1 MVLSMLKRK
10 RSILETGWQVC
21 LFFAVIFT
29 SIEAPYSLAVKSR
42 IHEWQLWVDGVIS
55 LLFMADLFYYLIQEK
70 KRRKDD
76 KPQTLTTNIKHYAN
90 LLLNFISSI
99 PFDIVIA
106 IFGLN
111 SLHLLRL
118 IRLFRLI
125 RLPHIF
131 HSVGDLAVIPGWFKA
146 LMALVGASIGTH
158 IFACLWMMV
167 YPNPGDMSEIDYYI
181 RSLYYVVTTLSTVGY
196 GDITPNTTGGRL
208 LAMVTMM
215 IGVGIFGIIIGNI
228 TRYFSEADRYKEQNR
243 EKIQDLTNFMRHYE
257 VPDHI
262 QEVAL
267 DYYGHLLTERLSD
280 NDDKIIAE
288 LPASLQEEMRAYMN
302 VKLIGGL
309 SIFQNCTPECLKTVA
324 QALEQKYFSPGQQ
337 AINKGEIGHEMYIIG
352 HGSVNVTLDQVTMLA
367 NLGKGHF
374 FGESALLEEAP
385 RNAHVVASEYCDLY
399 KLDKDDF
406 INIIKKYP
414 ELYRNIEAIMQKRKP
429 R

>member
-1 MVLSMLKRK
+1 MVNRQ
-10 RSILETGWQVC
+10 RHFLEIGWQVC
-21 LFFAVIFT
+21 LFFAVLYT
-29 SIEAPYSLAVKSR
+29 SFEAPYSLAVKSQ
-42 IHEWQLWVDGVIS
+42 IHPWQLWVDGVIG
-55 LLFMADLFYYLIQEK
+55 LLFMADLFYYIRQEK
-70 KRRKDD
+70 KRQKDKTKSLSD
-76 KPQTLTTNIKHYAN
+76 NIKHHAN
-90 LLLNFISSI
+90 LVLNFLSSI
-99 PFDIVIA
+99 PFDIVIV

-146 LMALVGASIGTH
+146 MMAMVGASIGTH
-158 IFACLWMMV
+158 VFACLWMMV
-167 YPNPGDMSEIDYYI
+167 YPNPGDMSKLDYYI

-196 GDITPNTTGGRL
+196 GDIVPTTTGGRL
-208 LAMVTMM
+208 LAMMTMM

-243 EKIQDLTNFMRHYE
+243 EKIQDLTSFMRRYE
-257 VPDHI
+257 VPGHI

-267 DYYGHLLTERLSD
+267 NYYGHLLAKRLSD

-288 LPASLQEEMRAYMN
+288 LPASLQEEMRTYMN

-309 SIFQNCTPECLKTVA
+309 SIFQNCTPECLKAVA

-337 AINKGEIGHEMYIIG
+337 VINKGEIGHEMFIIG
-352 HGSVNVTLDQVTMLA
+352 HGSVNVTLDHVTVLA
-367 NLGKGHF
+367 TLHEGHF

-385 RNAHVVASEYCDLY
+385 RNAHVVAFDYCDLY

-406 INIIKKYP
+406 INIIKKY
-414 ELYRNIEAIMQKRKP
+414 
-429 R
+429 